1 MEHKIKSSHFAPS
14 STDGI
19 NNFLWPQSFRV
30 RNYTKISQARGSNMS
45 SGGSQVAVWKLALE
59 EGDKGIAF
67 RDSVNKWMTGKYIF
81 LHFFASTLLH
91 VTIFGCSNL

>member
-1 MEHKIKSSHFAPS
+1 
-14 STDGI
+14 
-19 NNFLWPQSFRV
+19 
-30 RNYTKISQARGSNMS
+30 MS

-81 LHFFASTLLH
+81 LHFFAFHFASCYHFWVFKSLITN
-91 VTIFGCSNL
+91 GGS